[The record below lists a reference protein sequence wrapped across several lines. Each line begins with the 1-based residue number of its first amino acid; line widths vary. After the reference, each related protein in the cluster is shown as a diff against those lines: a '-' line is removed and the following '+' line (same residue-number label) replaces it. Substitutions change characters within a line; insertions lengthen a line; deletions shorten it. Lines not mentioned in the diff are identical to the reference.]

1 MTEDGGEVEAEV
13 LGSGWREDCGV
24 AEVVTLGVDAAEFT
38 PPRATA
44 AASVACKSCRLV
56 NAWARVGRYVC
67 ICAYVLMCV
76 RTLLSLARALSHAHT
91 HTHTHHSL

>member
-13 LGSGWREDCGV
+13 LGSGWWEDCGV

-44 AASVACKSCRLV
+44 AASVACKSC
-56 NAWARVGRYVC
+56 
-67 ICAYVLMCV
+67 
-76 RTLLSLARALSHAHT
+76 
-91 HTHTHHSL
+91 